1 MRKAFTAALVILVS
15 AACSS
20 TGSNG
25 RSGGPSIKPEIQIAQ
40 TSETPLVARHQQGTI
55 NVQFAVGV
63 SNRSNEN
70 ITLKRVNVV
79 SLSEGAYHVNHSL
92 PYDVGIA
99 PDQFQQV
106 EFWAPARTGL
116 SLVGQAGPVSLRVT
130 CEFDSPSGKFQTIV
144 TRVVSENSA
153 TVD

>member
-1 MRKAFTAALVILVS
+1 MRKAFATSLIFLVF

-25 RSGGPSIKPEIQIAQ
+25 RSGGPSIKPEIQITQ
-40 TSETPLVARHQQGTI
+40 TSETPLVARHQQGTM

-63 SNRSNEN
+63 ANRSNEN

-79 SLSEGAYHVNHSL
+79 SLSEGAYHVNHSMS
-92 PYDVGIA
+92 YNVGIA

-106 EFWAPARTGL
+106 DFWAPARTGM
-116 SLVGQAGPVSLRVT
+116 SLVGQAGPVTVRVT
-130 CEFDSPSGKFQTIV
+130 CEFDSASGKFQTIV
-144 TRVVSENSA
+144 TRVVSENDAVS
-153 TVD
+153 D